1 MNNATATDSLIAVI
15 KPQDNALIVV
25 SIHMATIAKTVW
37 MAIMALQLLALP
49 ARNACAQ
56 VECTAT
62 NSDQLVTTI
71 HALMALFVIAKKAM

>member
-1 MNNATATDSLIAVI
+1 MNNATATDSPIAAI
-15 KPQDNALIVV
+15 KPQDSALIVV
-25 SIHMATIAKTVW
+25 SIRTAIIAKTVW
-37 MAIMALQLLALP
+37 MAIMALRLLALL

-71 HALMALFVIAKKAM
+71 HVLMALFVIAKKAM